1 MGKGRILIVDDDEA
15 LVKSLSGL
23 LCDEGF
29 HVSSTADGREA
40 LALVR
45 TVAPAVVLLDV
56 WLPGMDGVET
66 LQALQA
72 MHADVEAIVMSG
84 HGNIATAVHMTKL
97 GAFDYLEKPLSL
109 YGVLTV
115 IKRALAHRER
125 RYKADVQ
132 ESGLSQ
138 VAGLPPEALQ
148 PSPTYGQEA
157 PPMSLPC
164 LYEGWR
170 DTVPQQVCRHLR
182 QRTLCRSVVLY
193 GQGLQSGL
201 KTGLILSPMPPHSG
215 ILFRNIT
222 TGQIMPASVDFIES
236 TDFCTSLKQGY
247 LTARTVEHLMS
258 ALHAYRI
265 TNVLI
270 KISDEVPIMDGSA
283 DAFCHLIEE
292 AGVAEQDAVMEEFIV
307 DRRYAIGQVRA
318 DAKFILVEPYDGFR
332 VTYRLDYPPPL
343 GVQEFSY
350 EHTDSMSYRRE
361 IAPART
367 FGFVREVERMQ
378 ELGLIPGGRLTN
390 VVLIGEEKIINS
402 TPLRFPD
409 ECVRHKILDII
420 GDFYLLGK
428 MLRGHVHANMTGHTE
443 NVALVKQ
450 LRAVMPQL
458 RGC

>member
-15 LVKSLSGL
+15 LVKPLSGL
-23 LCDEGF
+23 LCNEGF
-29 HVSSTADGREA
+29 SVFSTTDGREA
-40 LALVR
+40 LTLVR
-45 TVAPAVVLLDV
+45 TVAPAVILLDV
-56 WLPGMDGVET
+56 WLPGMDGVEI

-72 MHADVEAIVMSG
+72 VHADVEVIVMSG

-109 YGVLTV
+109 YGVLAV
-115 IKRALAHRER
+115 IKRALECRQRQH
-125 RYKADVQ
+125 KADVQ
-132 ESGLSQ
+132 EPVSFQ
-138 VAGLPPEALQ
+138 VVALPPD
-148 PSPTYGQEA
+148 SPQLSLIGGQRA
-157 PPMSLPC
+157 HPISLPPTHD
-164 LYEGWR
+164 EWH
-170 DTVPQQVCRHLR
+170 DTAPGQAFSHFR
-182 QRTLCRSVVLY
+182 QRTLGRSVVLY

-222 TGQIMPASVDFIES
+222 TGHTMPASVDFIES
-236 TDFCTSLKQGY
+236 TDFCTSLKQGC

-258 ALHAYRI
+258 ALHAYCI

-292 AGVAEQDAVMEEFIV
+292 AGIAEQDAVMEEFIV
-307 DRRYAIGQVRA
+307 DRCYAVGQVRT

-350 EHTDSMSYRRE
+350 EHTDSTSYRCE

-367 FGFVREVERMQ
+367 FGFVREVEKMQ
-378 ELGLIPGGRLTN
+378 GLGLIPGGRLTN

-428 MLRGHVHANMTGHTE
+428 MVRGHVHANMTGHTE

-450 LRAVMPQL
+450 LRAVMPPPK
-458 RGC
+458 RC

>member
-15 LVKSLSGL
+15 LVQSLSDL
-23 LCDEGF
+23 LCNAGF
-29 HVSSTADGREA
+29 NVSSTADGREA
-40 LALVR
+40 LALLH

-72 MHADVEAIVMSG
+72 MHADVEVIVMSG
-84 HGNIATAVHMTKL
+84 HGNIATAVHVTKL

-109 YGVLTV
+109 YGVLGV
-115 IKRALAHRER
+115 IKRAFAHRER
-125 RYKADVQ
+125 RCQAVLQ
-132 ESGLSQ
+132 EPVPPQMAIRPSDPPQLNPRPCQEDTRISLSPAPTHA
-138 VAGLPPEALQ
+138 AGRHPALQ
-148 PSPTYGQEA
+148 SA
-157 PPMSLPC
+157 F
-164 LYEGWR
+164 
-170 DTVPQQVCRHLR
+170 LR
-182 QRTLCRSVVLY
+182 QRTLGRSVVLH
-193 GQGLQSGL
+193 GEGLQSGL
-201 KTGLILSPMPPHSG
+201 KTGMILSPMPPHSG

-222 TGQIMPASVDFIES
+222 TGQTMPASVDFIES
-236 TDFCTSLKQGY
+236 TDFCTSLKQGC

-292 AGVAEQDAVMEEFIV
+292 AGIAEQDAVMEEFVV
-307 DRRYAIGQVRA
+307 DRCYAVGQVRA

-350 EHTDSMSYRRE
+350 EHTDSTSYRHA

-367 FGFVREVERMQ
+367 FAFVKEVERMH
-378 ELGLIPGGRLTN
+378 ELGLIAGGRLTN

-420 GDFYLLGK
+420 GDVYLLGRVV
-428 MLRGHVHANMTGHTE
+428 RGHVHANMTGHTE
-443 NVALVKQ
+443 NIALVKQ
-450 LRAVMPQL
+450 LRALMPDP
-458 RGC
+458 RG

>member
-15 LVKSLSGL
+15 LVQSLSGL

-29 HVSSTADGREA
+29 IVSSTADGREA
-40 LALVR
+40 LALIR
-45 TVAPAVVLLDV
+45 TVTPAVILLDI

-66 LQALQA
+66 LQALQD
-72 MHADVEAIVMSG
+72 MHADVEVIVMSG
-84 HGNIATAVHMTKL
+84 HGSIATAVHMTKL

-109 YGVLTV
+109 CGVLAV
-115 IKRALAHRER
+115 IKRALEYRER
-125 RYKADVQ
+125 RHKIDGR
-132 ESGLSQ
+132 EPGLSQ
-138 VAGLPPEALQ
+138 LPALLPGSPQPNPIWRQVPPPPSRERWGGMAPEPALG
-148 PSPTYGQEA
+148 P
-157 PPMSLPC
+157 
-164 LYEGWR
+164 
-170 DTVPQQVCRHLR
+170 LR
-182 QRTLCRSVVLY
+182 QRTLCRNVVLY

-201 KTGLILSPMPPHSG
+201 KTGMILSPMPPHSG

-222 TGQIMPASVDFIES
+222 TGQTMPALVDFIES
-236 TDFCTSLKQGY
+236 TDFCTSLKQGG

-283 DAFCHLIEE
+283 AAFCHLIED
-292 AGVAEQDAVMEEFIV
+292 AGIAEQDAIMEEFIV
-307 DRRYAIGQVRA
+307 DRCYAVGPVRA

-350 EHTDSMSYRRE
+350 EYTDSISYCRE

-367 FGFVREVERMQ
+367 FGFVREVEKMQ

-420 GDFYLLGK
+420 GDFYLLGR
-428 MLRGHVHANMTGHTE
+428 MVRGHVHANMTGHTE
-443 NVALVKQ
+443 NIALVKQ
-450 LRAVMPQL
+450 LRAVMSRP

>member
-29 HVSSTADGREA
+29 NVSSTADGREA
-40 LALVR
+40 LTLVR
-45 TVAPAVVLLDV
+45 TVAPAVILLDV
-56 WLPGMDGVET
+56 WLPGLDGVEI

-72 MHADVEAIVMSG
+72 MHADIEVIVMSG
-84 HGNIATAVHMTKL
+84 HGNIATAVRMTKL

-109 YGVLTV
+109 YGVLAR
-115 IKRALAHRER
+115 IKRALEHRER
-125 RYKADVQ
+125 RHRAGVQ
-132 ESGLSQ
+132 EPVPSQ
-138 VAGLPPEALQ
+138 VAAVSLEASQFSLIDYEEAH
-148 PSPTYGQEA
+148 PLSSPATHHGR
-157 PPMSLPC
+157 
-164 LYEGWR
+164 R
-170 DTVPQQVCRHLR
+170 DTAPEQTCRRFR

-201 KTGLILSPMPPHSG
+201 KTGMILTPMPPHSG
-215 ILFRNIT
+215 ILF
-222 TGQIMPASVDFIES
+222 
-236 TDFCTSLKQGY
+236 CTSLKQGC
-247 LTARTVEHLMS
+247 LIARTVEHLLS

-265 TNVLI
+265 SNALI

-292 AGVAEQDAVMEEFIV
+292 AGIAEQDAVMEEFIV
-307 DRRYAIGQVRA
+307 DRCYAVGQVRT

-350 EHTDSMSYRRE
+350 EHTDSASYRRE

-367 FGFVREVERMQ
+367 FGFVREVEKMQ
-378 ELGLIPGGRLTN
+378 GLGLIPGGRLTN

-428 MLRGHVHANMTGHTE
+428 MVRGHVQANMTGHTE
-443 NVALVKQ
+443 NVALVKR
-450 LRAVMPQL
+450 LRAVMSHP
-458 RGC
+458 RGW